1 MSELASDER
10 FDSAVAIIGMSGRFP
25 GAANVHQLWENLIN
39 GVPGL
44 RPVTEEE
51 LTSAGINPALLANP
65 NYVRYAAPV
74 DDIDKFDAGMFGFSR
89 REAESTDPQHR
100 MFLECAWEAVESSGY
115 APNDAPGKVGVFAG
129 GGFPEY
135 MFNVEPRLRNE
146 PGGALLLAV
155 GCERDSLASMVSY
168 KLDLR
173 GPSVTVQTFCS
184 TSLVA
189 THFAVQSLLSYECD
203 MAISGGAY
211 LALPQHAGYLFEE
224 GGITTPDGKIRSFDA
239 AARGTVLGN
248 GIAVV
253 CLKRMTDALADGDP
267 IQAVI
272 LGSAVN
278 NDGRAC
284 AGYTAPGVD
293 GQSEVVSL
301 ALGVADVEPE
311 TIGYLE
317 CHATGTQLGDSIEL
331 AALSRVFQNPP
342 ERPTVLSTL
351 KPAVGH
357 LDRASGVAAMIRTTM
372 ALKNQI
378 LPGTPGF
385 ETPNPALAAAK
396 DRFRVTPTPEPWPA
410 SSHPR
415 RAGVSSFGFG
425 GTNAHVVLEE
435 APAVP
440 AAPARPGPHLL
451 VLSARDLD
459 ALYAGIE
466 KLRQHIDAHRELDL
480 ADMAYTLQQSRTT
493 FLLRWAAVVADHDD
507 AVAALADPARWIIG
521 EASRSDG
528 PVALRMPD
536 FSVVPDEKWL
546 ELAASVG
553 VKSGEAAGEVAARA
567 AVELLSRLGVR
578 LSSIVGE
585 GGAAA
590 TAESLAAELGVGS
603 AQTEDPELVWE
614 PSEDESVRE
623 WLLGALALVW
633 QAGTK
638 FAWAALHEGTPRRVT
653 LPTYAF
659 QRQRFWVERLHAP
672 GMPLELT
679 GRNPDPG
686 AWTYLA
692 SWRQHHEPLVDL
704 ADRLRAA
711 GPWLVFGGEACG
723 DSMAA
728 LLAEHGADVT
738 VVRPGAEFAQLDSG
752 DFAVRPD
759 SAEDMAQLLASQVFA
774 PRTIVHGFSLAAGG
788 TEPDPL
794 ERFDNAQRDSFY
806 SVLAL
811 ATALDATGSTDPV
824 DLVVLTDG
832 AVEVAG
838 SDLRRPEHAT
848 ITGLVPVLA
857 QENPSLT
864 CRHVDIDVSRGRL
877 ERLAG
882 QALAEAVTEHAGPV
896 AWRGNHRWQRSYEAQ
911 PLPAPE
917 VATSPLEAGSTVL
930 ITGGLGNV
938 GLLLARHLARTRGCK
953 LVLTTR
959 STLPPRP
966 EWTERLANARP
977 DDRVARYIQRVLA
990 LESEGAEVL
999 AMSADVADGERM
1011 AEVVEAAIE
1020 RFGGID
1026 AVVHAAGVQ
1035 DGRFFGVAHS
1045 MGRAECDAHLAA
1057 KVHGFHHLQRLLDG
1071 VVTGPRITLSSLSA
1085 VLGGITLG
1093 PYAAANA
1100 ALDAYIAVDRDENAG
1115 RWITVDWDAW
1125 QNPESDEPPAG
1136 FEIGASEGI
1145 DIFERAIASVDEI
1158 GRLVISTGLLQPRV
1172 DQWVVRAGAS
1182 DGSDGAD
1189 DDRPIE
1195 KRPEMSQAYVAPV
1208 GPTETTLAEIWAN
1221 VLRFDRVGV
1230 EDDFYRLGGDSILAI
1245 DLIARIRKTL
1255 RVAIPVT
1262 ALLEDATVRKLASRI
1277 STAAEAAA

>member
-1 MSELASDER
+1 MSER
-10 FDSAVAIIGMSGRFP
+10 FESAVAIIGMSGRFP
-25 GAANVHQLWENLIN
+25 GAANVNELWENLLN

-51 LTSAGINPALLANP
+51 LTAAGINPALLANP

-74 DDIDKFDAGMFGFSR
+74 DDIDKFDAGMFGYSR

-203 MAISGGAY
+203 MAIAGGAY

-331 AALSRVFQNPP
+331 AALSRVFTEVP
-342 ERPTVLSTL
+342 ERPAVLSTL

-410 SSHPR
+410 GSHPR

-440 AAPARPGPHLL
+440 AGPSRPGPHLL

-466 KLRQHIDAHRELDL
+466 KLRQHLDAHRELDL
-480 ADMAYTLQQSRTT
+480 ADVAYTLQQSRTT
-493 FLLRWAAVVADHDD
+493 FLLRWAVVVADQDD

-528 PVALRMPD
+528 SVTLRLPD
-536 FSVVPDEKWL
+536 FGVVSDERWL
-546 ELAASVG
+546 DLAASVG
-553 VKSGEAAGEVAARA
+553 VKSSGPAGEVAGRA

-578 LSSIVGE
+578 LSGVVGE
-585 GGAAA
+585 GSAAK
-590 TAESLAAELGVGS
+590 LAAELGPAVAES
-603 AQTEDPELVWE
+603 SEDPELVWG
-614 PSEDESVRE
+614 PVEDEPVRE
-623 WLLGALALVW
+623 WLLGALALLW
-633 QAGTK
+633 QSGTK
-638 FAWAALHEGTPRRVT
+638 FNWTALHEGTPRRVT

-659 QRQRFWVERLHAP
+659 QRQRFWVERSHAP
-672 GMPLELT
+672 GMPVELT
-679 GRNPDPG
+679 GRNPDPA

-692 SWRQHHEPLVDL
+692 SWRQHHAPLVDL
-704 ADRLRAA
+704 ADRLREA
-711 GPWLVFGGEACG
+711 GPWLVFSAESCG
-723 DSMAA
+723 DAMAS
-728 LLAEHGADVT
+728 LLTEHGADVT
-738 VVRPGAEFAQLDSG
+738 VLRPGSSFEQTDSG
-752 DFAVRPD
+752 EFVIRPD
-759 SAEDMAQLLASQVFA
+759 STEDMAQLLASQVFA
-774 PRTIVHGFSLAAGG
+774 PRTIVHGFSLAGVSADD
-788 TEPDPL
+788 DPL
-794 ERFDNAQRDSFY
+794 VQFDNAQRDSFY

-811 ATALDATGSTDPV
+811 ATALDASGNTDPV
-824 DLVVLTDG
+824 DLLVLTDG
-832 AVEVAG
+832 AVEVSG
-838 SDLRRPEHAT
+838 GDLRRPEHAT

-864 CRHVDIDVSRGRL
+864 CRHVDISGVRP
-877 ERLAG
+877 ERVAG

-896 AWRGNHRWQRSYEAQ
+896 AWRGNHRWVRSYEAQ
-911 PLPAPE
+911 ALPAPDI
-917 VATSPLEAGSTVL
+917 ATSPLEAGSTVL

-959 STLPPRP
+959 SELPPRP
-966 EWTERLANARP
+966 EWTERLADARP
-977 DDRVARYIQRVLA
+977 DDRVALYLQRVLA

-999 AMSADVADGERM
+999 AMSADVADGDRM
-1011 AEVVEAAIE
+1011 AEVVRAAIE

-1045 MGRAECDAHLAA
+1045 MDRASCDAHLAA

-1071 VVTGPRITLSSLSA
+1071 VGTGPRITLSSLSA

-1100 ALDAYIAVDRDENAG
+1100 ALDAYISVAREENAG
-1115 RWITVDWDAW
+1115 RWVTVDWDAW
-1125 QNPESDEPPAG
+1125 QNPADDGEQPSG
-1136 FEIGASEGI
+1136 FEITPAGGI
-1145 DIFERAIASVDEI
+1145 DVFERAIAAVDEI
-1158 GRLVISTGLLQPRV
+1158 GRLVISTGPLQPRV
-1172 DQWVVRAGAS
+1172 NQWVIRGGAS
-1182 DGSDGAD
+1182 DSADGAD

-1195 KRPEMSQAYVAPV
+1195 KRPELSQAYVAPV
-1208 GPTETTLAEIWAN
+1208 GPTETTLAEIWASL
-1221 VLRFDRVGV
+1221 LRFDRVGV

-1245 DLIARIRKTL
+1245 DLIARIRKQM
-1255 RVAIPVT
+1255 RVSIPVT
-1262 ALLEDATVRKLASRI
+1262 ALLEDASVRKLASRI
-1277 STAAEAAA
+1277 SSAAEAA